1 MTSEQHD
8 RNQAIQKATDD
19 IESVVA
25 QCNVMALRE
34 KPALLQAIELAQGV
48 AKLREILPKGIV
60 ERYFMPLQGSKL
72 GFVTD
77 KDTSGGYT
85 WEVVREVLIEA
96 LLRGFR
102 PVGNE
107 LNIIAGQFYGAK
119 NGFERIV
126 REWPGLTNLRIDL
139 GVPHLVADKGAL
151 VPCEARWR
159 LDGKA
164 MSVECKPPSGE
175 EFDTRIPVKVNGGM
189 GPDAILGKATR
200 KLYARVYQVLTGCA
214 SDIVDA
220 EGETVT
226 VPGQSLPAPAEPA
239 KDGQRIKMGGNGKK
253 VDAPASNSEPK
264 HDPVTG
270 EVPMT
275 DEEKRAAA
283 AAEREPG
290 ADG

>member
-1 MTSEQHD
+1 MITEQQE
-8 RNQAIQKATDD
+8 RTQAIQKATDD

-48 AKLREILPKGIV
+48 AKLREILPDGIV
-60 ERYFMPLQGSKL
+60 QRYFMPLQGSKL

-77 KDTSGGYT
+77 KDADKGYS
-85 WEVVREVLIEA
+85 VAIVREVVIEA

-107 LNIIAGQFYGAK
+107 FNIIAGNFYGAK

-139 GVPHLVADKGAL
+139 GVPHLVAEKGAL

-159 LDGKA
+159 LDGRN
-164 MSVECKPPSGE
+164 MSVECKPPTSDA
-175 EFDTRIPVKVNGGM
+175 FDTRIPVKVNGGM

-200 KLYARVYQVLTGCA
+200 KLYARVYQVLTGC
-214 SDIVDA
+214 SNDIVDA
-220 EGETVT
+220 DGETIT
-226 VPGQSLPAPAEPA
+226 VPAPSLPAPAEPA
-239 KDGQRIKMGGNGKK
+239 KDGQRIKMNGKK
-253 VDAPASNSEPK
+253 DAPPAEGK

-270 EVPMT
+270 EVPLT
-275 DEEKRAAA
+275 DEEKRAI
-283 AAEREPG
+283 AAEEAASKGTREPG
-290 ADG
+290 VD

>member
-1 MTSEQHD
+1 
-8 RNQAIQKATDD
+8 
-19 IESVVA
+19 
-25 QCNVMALRE
+25 
-34 KPALLQAIELAQGV
+34 
-48 AKLREILPKGIV
+48 
-60 ERYFMPLQGSKL
+60 MPLQGSKL

-77 KDTSGGYT
+77 KDAGGGYPA
-85 WEVVREVLIEA
+85 EVVREVIIEA

-107 LNIIAGQFYGAK
+107 FNIIAGQFYGAK

-139 GVPHLVADKGAL
+139 GVPHLVAEKGAL

-159 LDGKA
+159 LDGRDMK
-164 MSVECKPPSGE
+164 VECRPAAGDG
-175 EFDTRIPVKVNGGM
+175 FDTRIPVKVNGGM

-220 EGETVT
+220 DGDVLT
-226 VPGQSLPAPAEPA
+226 VPGQSLPAPAEPT
-239 KDGQRIKMGGNGKK
+239 KDGQRIKMNGSKK
-253 VDAPASNSEPK
+253 QEAAA

-270 EVPMT
+270 EMP
-275 DEEKRAAA
+275 
-283 AAEREPG
+283 EPG
-290 ADG
+290 AAG

>member
-1 MTSEQHD
+1 MTSEQQN
-8 RNQAIQKATDD
+8 REVAIQKATED

-34 KPALLQAIELAQGV
+34 KPALMQAIELAQGM
-48 AKLREILPKGIV
+48 AKLREILPKGVV

-72 GFVTD
+72 GFITD
-77 KDTSGGYT
+77 KDKDGGYP
-85 WEVVREVLIEA
+85 WEVVRDVLIEG

-107 LNIIAGQFYGAK
+107 INIIAGGFYGAK

-126 REWPGLTNLRIDL
+126 REWPGLTNIRIDL

-159 LDGKA
+159 IDGRD
-164 MSVECKPPSGE
+164 MSLECRPPTADD
-175 EFDTRIPVKVNGGM
+175 FDTRIPVKVNGGM

-214 SDIVDA
+214 NDIVDA
-220 EGETVT
+220 EGETIT
-226 VPGQSLPAPAEPA
+226 VPGQSLPAPADPA
-239 KDGQRIKMGGNGKK
+239 KDGQRIKMGGKK
-253 VDAPASNSEPK
+253 PDAPPPAADVKP
-264 HDPVTG
+264 DPVTG

-275 DEEKRAAA
+275 DEEKRAIANDD
-283 AAEREPG
+283 REPG
-290 ADG
+290 VD